1 MAFLAAVEPWQR
13 RVGPGSYRVPRCKAL
28 SAGGSAACHRGH
40 HRWQGAVCTCLTVAT
55 ARRCLRS
62 FEFQR
67 QKQVRLDETNAEEAW
82 SGVQEESEIRTPGGG
97 ISRVVCFRDLCPS
110 ETVLSVREYL
120 KDQVYDTLFDSV
132 DLAPSW
138 EFYPV
143 TRGEWQDDDLEP
155 LLSPFIHSRLLP
167 ALGSLEMTS
176 PPVLSEILVRRYRP
190 GERRSHAVHYDGHA
204 YATAVLGISTPEEF
218 QGGLYLQPEACAESR
233 RFCNLSPGDVVL
245 HSFNLQHGVDV
256 FEGERYSVIFWFK
269 DSEASVKD
277 GSTPWYDKMAA
288 ESSDTSVDAL
298 YNLGV
303 QFELGVHGKE
313 KDFEKAKDFYRNAAE
328 RGHHFAQNNLALLEA
343 DDQVAEIWLR
353 AASEKGHST
362 AQMNLA
368 IHLLC
373 QDENDPTAAE
383 WMQLAASQEPK
394 AAFYMGDMYRR
405 GVGVAEDLEEA
416 AKWFRRSADRG
427 FFRGFTE
434 LGLLS
439 FATGDFEEAAQ
450 LFEAAVVGDPE
461 AWEHLVT
468 SRRLAYGES
477 EVTQWGKLAER
488 GHPEALYRM
497 GMCFL
502 HGDPETG
509 YNEDAAIEMLQLA
522 AESGHSAALD
532 TVEQLQTRSQHPKG
546 QDMVKSHQISPFY
559 LFGMI
564 KGSSFRYR
572 FLTFLEKDR
581 AQVLSCGVPMQ
592 SASDFSL
599 CP

>member
-1 MAFLAAVEPWQR
+1 M
-13 RVGPGSYRVPRCKAL
+13 
-28 SAGGSAACHRGH
+28 
-40 HRWQGAVCTCLTVAT
+40 
-55 ARRCLRS
+55 
-62 FEFQR
+62 
-67 QKQVRLDETNAEEAW
+67 
-82 SGVQEESEIRTPGGG
+82 
-97 ISRVVCFRDLCPS
+97 SRVVCFRNLCPL
-110 ETVLSVREYL
+110 ETVLSVREFL
-120 KDQVYDTLFDSV
+120 KDQVYDTVSDSV

-155 LLSPFIHSRLLP
+155 LLSPFISQLLQ

-204 YATAVLGISTPEEF
+204 YATAVLGISEPEEF
-218 QGGLYLQPEACAESR
+218 RGGLYLQPEASAESR

-277 GSTPWYDKMAA
+277 GSTPWYDTMAA

-313 KDFEKAKDFYRNAAE
+313 KDFEKAKDFYRRAAE

-343 DDQVAEIWLR
+343 DDQVAEKWLR

-405 GVGVAEDLEEA
+405 GVSVAEDLEEA

-427 FFRGFTE
+427 FFPGFTE

-439 FATGDFEEAAQ
+439 FATGDFEEAAK
-450 LFEAAVVGDPE
+450 LFEAAVVGDPK

-477 EVTQWGKLAER
+477 EVTQWGKLAGR

-522 AESGHSAALD
+522 AESGHSAAMD
-532 TVEQLQTRSQHPKG
+532 AVEHLQTRSRHPKG
-546 QDMVKSHQISPFY
+546 
-559 LFGMI
+559 FG
-564 KGSSFRYR
+564 
-572 FLTFLEKDR
+572 
-581 AQVLSCGVPMQ
+581 
-592 SASDFSL
+592 
-599 CP
+599 